1 MGDDS
6 HQPIQGKGNVIIS
19 LNDGQERIL
28 LDFLHVPALRKNLF
42 PNNQLV
48 LHGESLLVEPDQCIL
63 RDKMGNV
70 IAQCISKNK
79 LYRLGTTSS
88 NPLSVPANVSYSVS
102 YIEEQS
108 TYQWHLKLGHM
119 SLPQILQMKQ
129 HHMVKVM
136 EKCFVSTLTFCTSCV
151 IGKSTRAKLPSE
163 GATRAIDLL
172 GLVHTDF
179 CGPLRIPTFSG
190 RKYFIT
196 FIDDMS
202 STRMYIC
209 CRRNLKQNFK
219 SSNRWLKIIWTSASR
234 FCIQIML

>member
-1 MGDDS
+1 
-6 HQPIQGKGNVIIS
+6 
-19 LNDGQERIL
+19 
-28 LDFLHVPALRKNLF
+28 
-42 PNNQLV
+42 
-48 LHGESLLVEPDQCIL
+48 
-63 RDKMGNV
+63 MGNV

-172 GLVHTDF
+172 GLYT
-179 CGPLRIPTFSG
+179 IPDTPEQNGVAERKNRTLIDVVVAMLSPSG
-190 RKYFIT
+190 LPYG
-196 FIDDMS
+196 
-202 STRMYIC
+202 Y
-209 CRRNLKQNFK
+209 
-219 SSNRWLKIIWTSASR
+219 
-234 FCIQIML
+234 